1 MKSKNKTHRR
11 RKFFLLLSVSLL
23 VLLVT
28 AIGAQAQ
35 EQQAQIIPPDDEG
48 GGIALPTPTPT
59 PTPVAC
65 SRTIKAEVVALDQA
79 MMFNRLG
86 AMNPHGM
93 IYALKQ
99 DVVAIDAAKGLVA
112 GNVRLRSDKRPRPIV
127 LRMNSGDCLRITF
140 TNLLSHAALKD
151 QPATRNAGIHVIGME
166 PLNIGSD
173 GSNVGNNP
181 PSLIPPDTS
190 TVYNLTATREG
201 NNLMYST
208 AATTGGEGDGGTLPQ
223 GLFGS
228 VNVEVAGAE
237 WYRSQVTQKEL
248 AWATPALPPK
258 GSR

>member
-1 MKSKNKTHRR
+1 MKSKSKTHRR
-11 RKFFLLLSVSLL
+11 RKPFLMLSVSLL

-28 AIGAQAQ
+28 ATGAQAQ
-35 EQQAQIIPPDDEG
+35 EQQSQILPDDG
-48 GGIALPTPTPT
+48 GGVIVLPTPTPT
-59 PTPVAC
+59 PTPPAVC

-93 IYALKQ
+93 MYALKQ
-99 DVVAIDAAKGLVA
+99 DVVAVDAAKGLVA

-140 TNLLSHAALKD
+140 TNLLSHAPLKN

-190 TVYNLTATREG
+190 T
-201 NNLMYST
+201 
-208 AATTGGEGDGGTLPQ
+208 
-223 GLFGS
+223 
-228 VNVEVAGAE
+228 
-237 WYRSQVTQKEL
+237 
-248 AWATPALPPK
+248 
-258 GSR
+258 